1 MIRPIFSNPTLHRLL
16 QIWYEQI
23 HVRNKFTYN
32 FLVPFIE
39 CDLCMTLVNLPRKY
53 TSNYTLKH
61 RHYTTQLWMSL
72 GKSLSTSSHVK
83 LHKLQF
89 YRIKTNRKISHFGS
103 ITKALQQV
111 QSELSHIYEGL
122 ILRRLLIT
130 HSVSV
135 HSVLC
140 TLNLAEPHLRINWS

>member
-1 MIRPIFSNPTLHRLL
+1 ML

-23 HVRNKFTYN
+23 HVKNKFTYN
-32 FLVPFIE
+32 FQIPFIE
-39 CDLCMTLVNLPRKY
+39 WDLCMTLVNLPRKY
-53 TSNYTLKH
+53 TSKYTIKNLH
-61 RHYTTQLWMSL
+61 YTRCYYTTQLWMSL
-72 GKSLSTSSHVK
+72 GKCLSTSSHVK

-140 TLNLAEPHLRINWS
+140 TLNLAVSHLRINWS